1 LRVRSQCSFAAE
13 SRIRV
18 ECRLTLSDALGAAY
32 VKSSDGWI
40 TGAGALARPHDGVS
54 PVISR

>member
-1 LRVRSQCSFAAE
+1 
-13 SRIRV
+13 
-18 ECRLTLSDALGAAY
+18 

-40 TGAGALARPHDGVS
+40 TGPGALARPHDGAS